1 MTKKKGAASE
11 DTLKNVCETEVGRNS
26 STSSADSF
34 WDQSG
39 LTTWYIAQSKS
50 MKDNNIKLA
59 TLNVI
64 EKKVAKSLER
74 IGPGGNFLNWTQMVQ
89 ALRLKLI
96 NGTSR
101 NFKASVGRGTYLIG
115 KIKNIQ
121 IVKNIFNNTTS
132 NSGLISKIYEELK
145 RLDINR
151 PKKKNLK
158 MG

>member
-1 MTKKKGAASE
+1 
-11 DTLKNVCETEVGRNS
+11 
-26 STSSADSF
+26 
-34 WDQSG
+34 
-39 LTTWYIAQSKS
+39 
-50 MKDNNIKLA
+50 
-59 TLNVI
+59 
-64 EKKVAKSLER
+64 
-74 IGPGGNFLNWTQMVQ
+74 MVQ

-145 RLDINR
+145 
-151 PKKKNLK
+151 K
-158 MG
+158 